1 MNDNN
6 LKNSSLRNIFRTLK
20 YRNYRLY
27 FSGQTLSLIGTWIQM
42 LAMSWLVYRLTG
54 SAFILGLV
62 GFLSRIPTFFLSPF
76 AGVIVDR
83 WNKYRLLLLTQI
95 LSMLQSA
102 ILTVLVF
109 TNVIEVWHLIA
120 LGVFLGL
127 VNSLDIPVRQSF
139 VVEMIEKKED
149 LNNAIALNSAMVN
162 GARLFGPTIAGILVA
177 VVGEGWCF
185 LINTIS
191 FVFIIIS
198 LLFMVIEYKKP
209 LMRITTPLR
218 EFKDGLKYV
227 YRFPPIKAILLLLAL
242 VSLMGMPFQVLMPV
256 FAKEILNGGAHT
268 LGYLMAGVGVG
279 ALVGALYLASRK
291 TVLGLGRIIPLA
303 SAIFGTGLILF
314 SFSNIFIL
322 SFIILIITGFGMMV
336 EMTSSN
342 TMIQTLTDDDKR
354 GRVMSFYTMAFMGM
368 VPFGNLLAGT
378 LSDLIGVNYT
388 VMTGGICCILGA
400 IYFYLKLPSLRPY
413 IRPIYIKKSII
424 TVEDN

>member
-1 MNDNN
+1 MNDNI
-6 LKNSSLRNIFRTLK
+6 LKNSSLKNIFRTLK

-27 FSGQTLSLIGTWIQM
+27 FSGQSLSLIGTWIQM

-83 WNKYRLLLLTQI
+83 FNKYRLLILTQV

-109 TNVIEVWHLIA
+109 TNVIQVWHLIA
-120 LGVFLGL
+120 LGVLLGL

-162 GARLFGPTIAGILVA
+162 GARLLGPTIAGLLVA

-185 LINTIS
+185 MINTIS
-191 FVFIIIS
+191 FVAIIMS
-198 LLFMVIEYKKP
+198 LLFMIIEYKKP
-209 LMRITTPLR
+209 PKRITTPLR

-227 YRFPPIKAILLLLAL
+227 YGFPPIKAILLLLAL
-242 VSLMGMPFQVLMPV
+242 VSLMGMPYQVLMPI
-256 FAKEILNGGAHT
+256 FAKEILHGGPHT
-268 LGYLMAGVGVG
+268 FGYLMAAVGTG

-291 TVLGLGRIIPLA
+291 TVRGLGRIIPLA
-303 SAIFGTGLILF
+303 AAIFGAGLILF
-314 SFSNIFIL
+314 SFSDIFLL
-322 SFIILIITGFGMMV
+322 SFIILIFTGFGMMV
-336 EMTSSN
+336 VMTSSN
-342 TMIQTLTDDDKR
+342 TMVQTLTDDDKR

-378 LSDLIGVNYT
+378 FSDLIGVNYT

-400 IYFYLKLPSLRPY
+400 FYFYLNLPKLRKY